1 MLLKSLKKIFQSAR
15 LSLRFTSLQK
25 QLKKAESFFRE
36 YQLFNEKFQNFIFT
50 VSFSIYFS
58 SYANKSFTLVNG

>member
-36 YQLFNEKFQNFIFT
+36 YQLFNEKYTFL
-50 VSFSIYFS
+50 YM
-58 SYANKSFTLVNG
+58 LVNPSL

>member
-36 YQLFNEKFQNFIFT
+36 YQLFNEKYTFL
-50 VSFSIYFS
+50 YM
-58 SYANKSFTLVNG
+58 LVNPSLQLNNTLMVDL